1 MKIPWKN
8 LTKEAI
14 VVTIDEIYIV
24 VEPDLGEWS

>member
-8 LTKEAI
+8 LTSEVI

-24 VEPDLGEWS
+24 VEPDLSE